1 MSAFTNEGTENLMR
15 WDRRAQG
22 FMEVWFVT
30 LNHADSGSGVWIR
43 YTITSPA
50 SGRGSPFC
58 ELWGFVFDS
67 DGKRSLGAK
76 NRFDIDRLGT
86 SYGRDD
92 GAIVRVG
99 DAFLAENH
107 LEGMVEREGRTLA
120 WSLDFDPADRCYQH
134 LPVQL
139 RNRAAK
145 RVSTLCSPNL
155 AVPFSG
161 TVTVDDDD
169 LTFTGELGCQT
180 HRWGRRHSRSWAWA
194 HCSAFDG
201 NVDATFEGLVARTSL
216 GPLSLPSVTP
226 LYLEYEGEDIVLND
240 LRSAIGAR
248 SHDEMPTWAFTANN
262 RDYKVT
268 GAARAD
274 VGRLMQVTYDDPDGS
289 LRHCANSEIA
299 DLGLEIYRRHN
310 RRWRHIRSLSALRTA
325 HVEFGRPEP
334 FEELPVLL

>member
-30 LNHADSGSGVWIR
+30 LNHAGSGSGVWLR

-50 SGRGSPFC
+50 SGHGSPYC
-58 ELWGFVFDS
+58 ELWGLLFDP

-76 NRFDIDRLGT
+76 NRFDIDRLGA
-86 SYGRDD
+86 SIGRDD
-92 GAIVRVG
+92 GAIVRVA
-99 DAFLAENH
+99 DAFLSENH
-107 LEGMVEREGRTLA
+107 LEGMVEREDRTLA
-120 WSLDFDPADRCYQH
+120 WSLDFDPANRCYQH
-134 LPVQL
+134 LPEQL
-139 RNRAAK
+139 RNRAAR

-155 AVPFSG
+155 SVPFYG
-161 TVTVDDDD
+161 TVTVDGDE
-169 LTFTGELGCQT
+169 LTFNGELGCQT

-194 HCSAFDG
+194 HCSTFDG

-226 LYLEYEGEDIVLND
+226 LYLSYEGEEILLND
-240 LRSAIGAR
+240 LRSSIAAR
-248 SHDEMPTWAFTANN
+248 SHYEMPTWAFTANN

-274 VGRLMQVTYDDPDGS
+274 VERLMQVTYEDPDGS

-299 DLGLEIYRRHN
+299 DLGLEIYRR
-310 RRWRHIRSLSALRTA
+310 RDGGWRLIRSLSALRTA